1 MKTKFTVLI
10 AMMLLIAMLATGLV
24 SCVQNGGTENE
35 TTANQNAGDTEGGEP
50 AETKLTSGIGNDVTF
65 DGDEVHWFV
74 WKDVTMDEFYVDEMT
89 GDEIQ
94 DQIFLRNKD
103 VQKKYGVTFIYH
115 EEKGSSSH
123 MDTYEKKIEIDF
135 TGDAEYEIMAAYSQ
149 LPVRLSTKGYLAN
162 LKEAK
167 YLDFEK
173 PWWPKQMVSDL
184 TINNNLYFC
193 TGDISTNL
201 LWMMTILYF
210 NKDLAEE
217 YQLPNLYELVDNYEW
232 TQEKLLEL
240 TTNIFTDVNGNGK
253 KDDNDKYGL
262 GIVAVSYDAFA
273 TASGTTSII
282 KDRGTDLFMLNPDF
296 FGEKMSNM
304 IDMGIRL
311 FESRGTRYYNDT
323 NATVRAHFGTGDV
336 LFWADRTFCGAREF
350 QAEGADVTFGVLPIP
365 MFDGLQQRYY
375 TNVGYPFSLY
385 TINSNVIDEEQMNKV
400 SAVLQEMAFRTYR
413 DVTPEIFDTALKNR
427 YSDEPDDARMFDLIK
442 ESISFEISRFL
453 NQEVGNTASNGYRTT
468 VVSGQNTWSSMANKN
483 YTLLNYALGELNK
496 SWTKGTEK

>member
-1 MKTKFTVLI
+1 MSKKLSVLV
-10 AMMLLIAMLATGLV
+10 AMLLLCAMLMTGLV
-24 SCVQNGGTENE
+24 SCVSDEGKGAVTTDAPESSDGEQTPGETE
-35 TTANQNAGDTEGGEP
+35 
-50 AETKLTSGIGNDVTF
+50 LTSGIGNDVKF
-65 DGDEVHWFV
+65 DGEEVHWYI

-103 VQKKYGVTFIYH
+103 VQKKYDVTFIYH

-135 TGDAEYEIMAAYSQ
+135 NGDAEYEIMAAYSQ

-162 LKEAK
+162 LKDFK
-167 YLDFEK
+167 YLDFNQ
-173 PWWPKQMVSDL
+173 PWWPNQMVDDL

-201 LWMMTILYF
+201 LWMMTIIYF
-210 NKDLAEE
+210 NKDLAED

-240 TTNIFTDVNGNGK
+240 TKDIFTDVNGNGK
-253 KDDNDKYGL
+253 KDDDDKYGL
-262 GIVAVSYDAFA
+262 GIVGVSYDAFA
-273 TASGTTSII
+273 TASGTTSIV
-282 KDRGTDLFMLNPDF
+282 KDKGTDLFVLNSDY

-311 FESRGTRYYNDT
+311 YESRGTRYFNDT
-323 NATVRAHFGTGDV
+323 NAKVRVHFGVGDFV
-336 LFWADRTFCGAREF
+336 FWADRTFVGAREF
-350 QAEGADVTFGVLPIP
+350 QAEGADVTFGVLPVP
-365 MFDGLQQRYY
+365 MYDGLQKQYH

-385 TINSNVIDEEQMNKV
+385 TINSNVMEEERMDKV
-400 SAVLQEMAFRTYR
+400 SAVLQEMAFRSYR
-413 DVTPEIFDTALKNR
+413 DITPEIFDTALKNR

-442 ESISFEISRFL
+442 ENIKFEISRFL
-453 NQEVGNTASNGYRTT
+453 NQEVGNVASNGYRST
-468 VVSGQNTWSSMANKN
+468 VISGQNTWSSTSSKDYKALS
-483 YTLLNYALGELNK
+483 YQLGELNK
-496 SWTKGTEK
+496 AWSKGTVK

>member
-1 MKTKFTVLI
+1 MSKKLSMLVAVL
-10 AMMLLIAMLATGLV
+10 LLCAMLMTGLV
-24 SCVQNGGTENE
+24 SCVSDKGETVVTTDAPEGT
-35 TTANQNAGDTEGGEP
+35 GGEQDTV
-50 AETKLTSGIGNDVTF
+50 ETKLTSGIGDDVTF
-65 DGDEVHWFV
+65 DGEEVHWFI

-103 VQKKYGVTFIYH
+103 IQKKYGVTYIYH

-123 MDTYEKKIEIDF
+123 MDEYEKRIEIDF
-135 TGDAEYEIMAAYSQ
+135 SGDAEYEIMAAYSQ

-162 LKEAK
+162 LKDFK
-167 YLDFEK
+167 YLDFDK
-173 PWWPKQMVSDL
+173 PWWPNQMVSDL

-201 LWMMTILYF
+201 LWMMTVLYF
-210 NKDLAEE
+210 NKDLAED
-217 YQLPNLYELVDNYEW
+217 YQLPNLYDLVDNYEW

-240 TTNIFTDVNGNGK
+240 TKDIFTDTNGNGK
-253 KDDNDKYGL
+253 KDDDDKYGL

-273 TASGTTSII
+273 TAAGTTSIV
-282 KDRGTDLFMLNPDF
+282 KDVGTDLFMINPDF

-304 IDMGIRL
+304 IDMGIKL
-311 FESRGTRYYNDT
+311 YESRGTRYYSAT

-336 LFWADRTFCGAREF
+336 VFWADRTFVGAREF
-350 QAEGADVTFGVLPIP
+350 QAEGADVTFGVLPVP
-365 MFDGLQQRYY
+365 MYDSLQQKYY

-385 TINSNVIDEEQMNKV
+385 TINSNVMEEEQMDKV
-400 SAVLQEMAFRTYR
+400 SAVLQEMAFRSYR
-413 DVTPEIFDTALKNR
+413 DITPEIFDTALKNR

-442 ESISFEISRFL
+442 ENISFEISRFL

-468 VVSGQNTWSSMANKN
+468 VISGQNTWSSTANKN
-483 YTLLNYALGELNK
+483 FKVLNYELGELNK
-496 SWTKGTEK
+496 KWSNGLTN

>member
-1 MKTKFTVLI
+1 MLVAVL
-10 AMMLLIAMLATGLV
+10 LLCAMLMTGLV
-24 SCVQNGGTENE
+24 SCVSDKGETVVTTDAPEGT
-35 TTANQNAGDTEGGEP
+35 GGEQDTV
-50 AETKLTSGIGNDVTF
+50 ETKLTSGIGDDVTF
-65 DGDEVHWFV
+65 DGEEVHWFI

-103 VQKKYGVTFIYH
+103 IQKKYGVTYIYH

-123 MDTYEKKIEIDF
+123 MDEYEKRIEIDF
-135 TGDAEYEIMAAYSQ
+135 SGDAEYEIMAAYSQ

-162 LKEAK
+162 LKDFK
-167 YLDFEK
+167 YLDFDK
-173 PWWPKQMVSDL
+173 PWWPNQMVSDL

-201 LWMMTILYF
+201 LWMMTVLYF
-210 NKDLAEE
+210 NKDLAED
-217 YQLPNLYELVDNYEW
+217 YQLPNLYDLVDNYEW

-240 TTNIFTDVNGNGK
+240 TKDIFTDTNGNGK
-253 KDDNDKYGL
+253 KDDDDKYGL

-273 TASGTTSII
+273 TAAGTTSIV
-282 KDRGTDLFMLNPDF
+282 KDVGTDLFMINPDF

-304 IDMGIRL
+304 IDMGIKL
-311 FESRGTRYYNDT
+311 YESRGTRYYSAT

-336 LFWADRTFCGAREF
+336 VFWADRTFVGAREF
-350 QAEGADVTFGVLPIP
+350 QAEGADVTFGVLPVP
-365 MFDGLQQRYY
+365 MYDSLQQKYY

-385 TINSNVIDEEQMNKV
+385 TINSNVMEEEQMDKV
-400 SAVLQEMAFRTYR
+400 SAVLQEMAFRSYR
-413 DVTPEIFDTALKNR
+413 DITPEIFDTALKNR

-442 ESISFEISRFL
+442 ENISFEISRFL

-468 VVSGQNTWSSMANKN
+468 VISGQNTWSSTANKN
-483 YTLLNYALGELNK
+483 FKVLNYELGELNK
-496 SWTKGTEK
+496 KWSNGLTN

>member
-1 MKTKFTVLI
+1 MSKKLSVLV
-10 AMMLLIAMLATGLV
+10 AMLLLCAMLMTGLV
-24 SCVQNGGTENE
+24 SCVSDEGKGAVTTDAPESSDGEQTPGETE
-35 TTANQNAGDTEGGEP
+35 
-50 AETKLTSGIGNDVTF
+50 LTSGIGNDVKF
-65 DGDEVHWFV
+65 DGEEVHWYI

-103 VQKKYGVTFIYH
+103 VQKKYDVTFIYH

-135 TGDAEYEIMAAYSQ
+135 NGDAEYEIMAAYSQ

-162 LKEAK
+162 LKDFK
-167 YLDFEK
+167 YLDFNQ
-173 PWWPKQMVSDL
+173 PWWPNQMVDDL

-201 LWMMTILYF
+201 LWMMTIIYF
-210 NKDLAEE
+210 NKDLAED

-240 TTNIFTDVNGNGK
+240 TKDIFTDVNGNGK
-253 KDDNDKYGL
+253 KDDDDKYGL
-262 GIVAVSYDAFA
+262 GIVGVSYDAFA
-273 TASGTTSII
+273 TASGTTSIV
-282 KDRGTDLFMLNPDF
+282 KDKGTDLFVLNSDY

-311 FESRGTRYYNDT
+311 YESRGTRYFNDT
-323 NATVRAHFGTGDV
+323 NAKVRAHFGVGDV
-336 LFWADRTFCGAREF
+336 VFWADRTGVGAREF
-350 QAEGADVTFGVLPIP
+350 QAEGADVTFGVLPVP
-365 MFDGLQQRYY
+365 MYDGLQKQYH

-385 TINSNVIDEEQMNKV
+385 TINSNVMEEERMDKV
-400 SAVLQEMAFRTYR
+400 SAVLQEMAFRSYR
-413 DVTPEIFDTALKNR
+413 DITPEIFDTALKNR

-442 ESISFEISRFL
+442 ENIKFEISRFL
-453 NQEVGNTASNGYRTT
+453 NQEVGNVASNGYRST
-468 VVSGQNTWSSMANKN
+468 VISGQNTWSSTSSKDYKALS
-483 YTLLNYALGELNK
+483 YQLGELNK
-496 SWTKGTEK
+496 AWSKGTVK